1 MAKLFEEGFTQN
13 REISWLRYN
22 ERVLEEAFDE
32 TVPLFERLNFISIFT
47 SNLEEFF
54 QVRVGSLIS
63 DDENGDDS
71 IDIKSGMN
79 PAEQLEAIYEM
90 IPKLLARKDEAYRL
104 IDSELKAKGLN
115 RLSVTEL
122 RRDEAKKAADFFK
135 EKIRDRISPII
146 IKADDEFPMLE
157 SNKPYILSRL
167 ESSNDGFYAI
177 AEIPSD
183 VEKILV
189 FDEGIHA
196 GGEVRYIVT
205 EDLVKTILPQL
216 FSPFKPVETVGIA
229 ITRNGDVPADTDS
242 KNMLK
247 EMKSVVERRRTTD
260 PDMLI
265 VDTKLSSRLED
276 YLLSVF
282 DLAPSQV
289 YIASRTSYS
298 YISDVRDI
306 IPEWLNEKLC
316 YEAFTPFN
324 QLKLRNRP
332 VMEIVKEED
341 ILSSYPYDSMDPFLE
356 LLREA
361 STHKKV
367 KEIRMTIYR
376 LSSHPIIVEH
386 LLEAVKNGKKVKVLI
401 ELRARFDEERN
412 IDWAEKLSEA
422 GCKVYYGDEKY
433 KVHSKLCQI
442 VIDDGDDKKYISQV
456 STGNYNEK
464 SAKLYTDF
472 SLITYDQ
479 RIGKDVDDFFE
490 DVFKN
495 KEGEYKHIL
504 TSPKTMQDTLVKL
517 IRREA
522 DKGKDGRIFIKVNSV
537 TDVRLIEELME
548 ASCKGCVIR
557 MIVRGIC
564 CILPGIEYC
573 TENISVVNVVGRFL
587 EHSRVY
593 VFGEGEDEVMYI
605 ASADLMTRN
614 MTKRVELACPV
625 YNTSLRNRIKAVLYL
640 NYIDNVKGR
649 VLTSD
654 GTYKKKP
661 AGNKKTDSQQMLMK
675 QSQVV

>member
-189 FDEGIHA
+189 FYEGIHA

-260 PDMLI
+260 PDKLI
-265 VDTKLSSRLED
+265 VDTKLSSRLEE

-306 IPEWLNEKLC
+306 IPEWLSEKLC

-564 CILPGIEYC
+564 CILPGVEYC

>member
-104 IDSELKAKGLN
+104 IDSELKAKGLK

-229 ITRNGDVPADTDS
+229 ITRNGDVPADKDS

-260 PDMLI
+260 PDKLI
-265 VDTKLSSRLED
+265 VDTKLSSSLED
-276 YLLSVF
+276 YLLPIF

-306 IPEWLNEKLC
+306 IPEWLSEELC

-504 TSPKTMQDTLVKL
+504 TSPRTMQDTLVKL

-564 CILPGIEYC
+564 CILPGVEYC

-614 MTKRVELACPV
+614 MTKRVELACPI